1 MTNEKFTPSGYIIL
15 SPREK
20 ALRFKSLQANPETR
34 ISGKE
39 NARKAFH
46 PYGKIID
53 SSDETYRF
61 DPDWTVKDLERIEAI
76 TGANRLDAPTT
87 SVLLEGFKSP
97 NSHDRSNQKPKRIIY
112 LDKRTKKQVLKI
124 LNKYSYEFEVSG
136 KKLIKKPDLTLQGDD
151 RNSFL
156 SEMQCCLH
164 HLNYNVNLSTGR
176 IKYASQALALLVE
189 ILYTEKYWN
198 NTDWYWLYDS
208 LMRRCYSNNFQGDW
222 KTVFQL
228 LEVSSHRPSTLAR
241 IRLLKE
247 KHPKFRNRKGNFSTA
262 AWNDFRK
269 RGLEARSLVTYSISL
284 SDPVKH
290 KQFKRGFQHGNSEN
304 NPSITRDEESDLLLS
319 SAEWSRD
326 LRLAPPSVKQSQQAF
341 LFNSKMPVKVKIL
354 SAEGKYLNKQRETI
368 VHSEREGI
376 RFGIKLE
383 KVNNQLKVWSEN
395 RNQIDQKFEEL
406 KETHYNPEYIEASQP
421 SEVVSYKWTPEELSF
436 NLQRLQRMKANKPK
450 SEVIIRHLE
459 MEQYK

>member
-1 MTNEKFTPSGYIIL
+1 MANERFTSHGYLIL

-34 ISGKE
+34 ISGKD
-39 NARKAFH
+39 NARKAYH
-46 PYGKIID
+46 PYGKILD
-53 SSDETYRF
+53 SSDETYQF
-61 DPDWTVKDLERIEAI
+61 DPDWTVKDLERIEAA
-76 TGANRLDAPTT
+76 TGSHRLDAPTT

-97 NSHDRSNQKPKRIIY
+97 NSHDRSNQKPKRVIY
-112 LDKRTKKQVLKI
+112 LDKRTKNQVQKI
-124 LNKYSYEFEVSG
+124 LNKYSYKTEIDG
-136 KKLIKKPDLTLQGDD
+136 KKVIKKPDLTLQGDD

-198 NTDWYWLYDS
+198 NTDWYWLSDS

-222 KTVFQL
+222 GTIFQL
-228 LEVSSHRPSTLAR
+228 LEVSSYRPATLAR
-241 IRLLKE
+241 IRQLKE
-247 KHPKFRNRKGNFSTA
+247 HPKFRNRKGNFSTA

-269 RGLEARSLVTYSISL
+269 RGQEARSLVTYSISL

-304 NPSITRDEESDLLLS
+304 NPSITKDEESDLLLS
-319 SAEWSRD
+319 YSEWSRD
-326 LRLAPPSVKQSQQAF
+326 LRFAPPSVKQSQQAF
-341 LFNSKMPVKVKIL
+341 LYNSKLPVKVKIP
-354 SAEGKYLNKQRETI
+354 SAEGKYFNKTKETL

-376 RFGIKLE
+376 RFGITLE
-383 KVNNQLKVWSEN
+383 KVNNQLEEWSEN
-395 RNQIDQKFEEL
+395 RKRIEQSYEEL
-406 KETHYNPEYIEASQP
+406 RESKFSQEYLEASQP
-421 SEVVSYKWTPEELSF
+421 SEVVNYKWTPEELKF
-436 NLQRLQRMKANKPK
+436 NLQRLQQMKERKPK
-450 SEVIIRHLE
+450 PEVIIRHLE